1 MTQELNLKK
10 WKTMPAAE
18 QISAELSTARSMDD
32 FFGRDGIFARLFAR
46 TLEEMLEAEL
56 TGDEP
61 VAVIVQ
67 AGTNGPVL
75 GAAQLR

>member
-18 QISAELSTARSMDD
+18 QMSAELATARSMDD
-32 FFGRDGIFARLFAR
+32 FFCRDGIFARLFAR

-56 TGDEP
+56 TEH
-61 VAVIVQ
+61 
-67 AGTNGPVL
+67 TH
-75 GAAQLR
+75 LRGHKPRIRKARRTWKK